1 MGIIQTL
8 GMWKERIIRMFKGN
22 IKNEFGVTGITSNA
36 MEDAITDWM
45 DVYQGK
51 ASWVDHTKGIKKL
64 NLQKLCAPRQ
74 PD

>member
-51 ASWVDHTKGIKKL
+51 ASWVDHESRQL
-64 NLQKLCAPRQ
+64 NLQKLCAQRQ

>member
-51 ASWVDHTKGIKKL
+51 ASWVDHTKGI
-64 NLQKLCAPRQ
+64 
-74 PD
+74 